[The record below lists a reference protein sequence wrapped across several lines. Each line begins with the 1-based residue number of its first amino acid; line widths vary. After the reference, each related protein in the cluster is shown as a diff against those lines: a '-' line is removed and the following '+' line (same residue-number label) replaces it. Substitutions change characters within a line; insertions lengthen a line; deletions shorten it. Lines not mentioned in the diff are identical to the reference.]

1 MKTNHLLALA
11 VAAVIAVGGAVAV
24 SLRSAPDSE
33 TPKTEKLFPSLAS
46 QINDVSGVV
55 VARKDETVTLTK
67 KDDVWVVA
75 EKYNYPAAFEKI
87 RKLLVD
93 LSELQPLEKK
103 TSTASL
109 YPELQL
115 EDLTQPD
122 AKSGLLTIKGANG
135 QDLVATYVGKERLAR
150 GGTGN
155 DAVYIRKA
163 GDSQTWLAKG
173 RLAPDKGAISWLDRL
188 LVDVAR
194 ERVQQAVVTQPD
206 GSTVTV
212 SKTKPADKDFTLA
225 LVPKGKKP
233 KAEYELNQVAAPLEH
248 LELDDVRPAADVPA
262 PAKVGTAD
270 ITTFDG
276 LVVHVD
282 LLPKDDQTW
291 IRLSARYAAP
301 AAAPSD
307 DDAKAAKLKTAEEVQ
322 KEAVAVNAKGK
333 DWVYRIPDWKLDN
346 LRKKTADL
354 VEDEKKDEKKG
365 S

>member
-1 MKTNHLLALA
+1 MKTNHLIALA

-24 SLRSAPDSE
+24 SLRSSPDSD
-33 TPKTEKLFPSLAS
+33 TQKSEKLFPSLAA
-46 QINDVSGVV
+46 QINDVSSVV
-55 VARKDETVTLTK
+55 VARKDETVTLVK
-67 KDDVWVVA
+67 KDSGWTVA
-75 EKYNYPAAFEKI
+75 EKYSYPASFEKV

-115 EDLTQPD
+115 EDLSQPD
-122 AKSGLLTIKGANG
+122 AKSVLLTIKGANG
-135 QDLVATYVGKERLAR
+135 QDILATYVGKERLAR

-173 RLAPDKGAISWLDRL
+173 RLALDKGAISWLDRL
-188 LVDVAR
+188 LVDVPR

-206 GSTVTV
+206 GATVTV
-212 SKTKPADKDFTLA
+212 SKAKPADKDFTLA
-225 LVPKGKKP
+225 LVPKGKKA
-233 KAEYELNQVAAPLEH
+233 KAEYEINQVAAPLEH
-248 LELDDVRPAADVPA
+248 LEFDDVRPAADVPA
-262 PAKVGTAD
+262 PTKSGTAD

-291 IRLSARYAAP
+291 IRVSAKYAAP
-301 AAAPSD
+301 TAAPSED
-307 DDAKAAKLKTAEEVQ
+307 DVKAAKLKTADEVQ
-322 KEAVAVNAKGK
+322 KEAAALNAKGQ
-333 DWVYRIPDWKLDN
+333 DWVYKIPDWKLDN

>member
-1 MKTNHLLALA
+1 MKTNHLIALA

-24 SLRSAPDSE
+24 SMSGSSGSGSQKAE
-33 TPKTEKLFPSLAS
+33 ELFPALAG
-46 QINDVSGVV
+46 QINDVGSVV
-55 VARKDETVTLTK
+55 VARKDETVTLVK
-67 KDDVWVVA
+67 KDNGWVVA
-75 EKYNYPAAFEKI
+75 EKYNYPASFEKV

-93 LSELQPLEKK
+93 LAELQPLEQK

-115 EDLTQPD
+115 EDLSQPD
-122 AKSGLLTIKGANG
+122 AKSVLLTIKDAAGKE
-135 QDLVATYVGKERLAR
+135 LLATYVGKERLAR
-150 GGTGN
+150 GGTGG

-188 LVDVAR
+188 LIDVPR
-194 ERVQQAVVTQPD
+194 ERVKKAVVTQPD
-206 GSTVTV
+206 GATVTV
-212 SKTKPADKDFTLA
+212 SKTKPSDKDFVLDV
-225 LVPKGKKP
+225 VPKGKKA

-262 PAKVGTAD
+262 PAKPGSAD

-276 LVVHVD
+276 LLVHVE
-282 LLPKDDQTW
+282 LLPQDNQTW
-291 IRLSARYAAP
+291 IRLSAQYVAP
-301 AAAPSD
+301 EAAPSED
-307 DDAKAAKLKTAEEVQ
+307 DVKAAKLKSAEDVKKDVE
-322 KEAVAVNAKGK
+322 AVNAKAQA
-333 DWVYRIPDWKLDN
+333 WVYKIPDWKLDN
-346 LRKKTADL
+346 LRKKAADL